1 MKSILLR
8 FALLLAAPLGFVS
21 CAASA
26 GRSMEP
32 SLAGDRGKDRQ
43 ELARLEADIN
53 RYRSSF
59 GKAPVPRH
67 AGLDKMAREH
77 CEFMAMNPGKFKL
90 GSTIITHYG
99 FEERSLRAQ
108 RQYGMLSLVSTP
120 LPCC

>member
-1 MKSILLR
+1 
-8 FALLLAAPLGFVS
+8 
-21 CAASA
+21 
-26 GRSMEP
+26 MEP

-59 GKAPVPRH
+59 GKAPFPRH